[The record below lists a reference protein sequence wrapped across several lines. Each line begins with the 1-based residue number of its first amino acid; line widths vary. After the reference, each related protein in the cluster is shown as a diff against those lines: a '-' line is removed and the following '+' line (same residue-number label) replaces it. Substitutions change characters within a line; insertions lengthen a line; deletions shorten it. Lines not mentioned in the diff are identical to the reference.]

1 MSRSTEDVNNWMH
14 MFRWIVKLIRDE
26 YDIEEAQLTRH
37 AALETELGLTLEQVE
52 QVLDAIAD
60 SFTIRFPAGVL
71 DEVLRLEE
79 LCMVA
84 SWIKGLYKRPEF
96 ISEGFDGRCRAAN
109 PGLA

>member
-1 MSRSTEDVNNWMH
+1 MSRSTEDVKNWMH

-26 YDIEEAQLTRH
+26 YSIDEAKLTRH
-37 AALETELGLTLEQVE
+37 AALETELGLSLEQVE
-52 QVLDAIAD
+52 QVLEAIAD
-60 SFTIRFPAGVL
+60 SFTIRFPEGVL

-109 PGLA
+109 PGLV

>member
-1 MSRSTEDVNNWMH
+1 MSRSTEDVKNWMH

-26 YDIEEAQLTRH
+26 YGIEEERLTRH
-37 AALETELGLTLEQVE
+37 AQLETELGLSLEQVE
-52 QVLDAIAD
+52 QVLEAIAD
-60 SFTIRFPAGVL
+60 SFTIRFPHGVL

-96 ISEGFDGRCRAAN
+96 ISEGFDASCRAAN
-109 PGLA
+109 PALA

>member
-1 MSRSTEDVNNWMH
+1 MSRSTEDVKNWMH

-26 YDIEEAQLTRH
+26 FGIEEAKLTRH
-37 AALETELGLTLEQVE
+37 AQLETELGLSLEQVE
-52 QVLDAIAD
+52 QVLEAIAD
-60 SFTIRFPAGVL
+60 SFTIRFPDGVL

-96 ISEGFDGRCRAAN
+96 ISEGFDGRCRGAN